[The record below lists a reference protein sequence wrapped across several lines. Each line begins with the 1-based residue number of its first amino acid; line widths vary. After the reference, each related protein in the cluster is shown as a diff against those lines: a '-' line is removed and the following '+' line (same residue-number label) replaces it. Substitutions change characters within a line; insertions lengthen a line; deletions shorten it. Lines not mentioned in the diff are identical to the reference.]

1 MESQV
6 RMYRAMIWTPDT
18 SRPGLRVCVLAN
30 NLDEAKKQLEAE
42 HGQGTVFDLHS
53 EEDAEKPR

>member
-1 MESQV
+1 MKV
-6 RMYRAMIWTPDT
+6 YRAIIWVRDST
-18 SRPGLRVCVLAN
+18 RPGLRVSVLAE
-30 NLDEAKKQLEAE
+30 NLDEAKKKLEAE